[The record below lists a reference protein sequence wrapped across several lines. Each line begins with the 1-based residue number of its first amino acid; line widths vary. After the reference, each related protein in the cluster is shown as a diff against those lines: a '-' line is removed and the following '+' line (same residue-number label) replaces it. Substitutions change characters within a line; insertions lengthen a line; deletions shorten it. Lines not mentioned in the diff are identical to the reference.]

1 MLSQIF
7 RGLRTALRFIF
18 GCRRSKPIIPEVQQE
33 SVDSMRHAV
42 FAVLQEQCSQ
52 LLSLLNDERRRRDE
66 ERERLLDILF
76 KYTGIVPSGERV
88 GSTPGISVRTP
99 HRTWQDVKD
108 KLEST
113 TRLERAEQAIKSVEE
128 EINAMQTG

>member
-1 MLSQIF
+1 
-7 RGLRTALRFIF
+7 
-18 GCRRSKPIIPEVQQE
+18 
-33 SVDSMRHAV
+33 MRHAILV
-42 FAVLQEQCSQ
+42 VLQEQCSQ
-52 LLSLLNDERRRRDE
+52 LFLLLNDERRRRDE

-76 KYTGIVPSGERV
+76 KHTGIVPSGEGV
-88 GSTPGISVRTP
+88 GSTPSVSVRTP

-113 TRLERAEQAIKSVEE
+113 TRSERADQAIKSMEE